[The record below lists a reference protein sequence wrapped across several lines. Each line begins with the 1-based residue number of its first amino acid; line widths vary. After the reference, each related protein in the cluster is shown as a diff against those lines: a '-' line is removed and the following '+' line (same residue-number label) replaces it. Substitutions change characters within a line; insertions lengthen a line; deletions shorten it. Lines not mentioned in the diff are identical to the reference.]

1 MGQPWLNQPYGLASC
16 NQAST
21 QSPTADADQQ
31 GKGPFGEQAALTAYG
46 PIQPPPLGLGLG
58 TAGLRRDGVPSEP
71 GPKAER
77 FQLSH
82 WATASPSDLK
92 TMETALAQASSLR
105 PQPTNPCEPLMEP
118 HSHPHPRA

>member
-1 MGQPWLNQPYGLASC
+1 MVEPALWGLASC

-21 QSPTADADQQ
+21 QSPTADVDQQ
-31 GKGPFGEQAALTAYG
+31 GKGALGEAAALTAYR
-46 PIQPPPLGLGLG
+46 PIQPPPQGLRFG

-77 FQLSH
+77 FHLSH
-82 WATASPSDLK
+82 WAAASPSDLQ
-92 TMETALAQASSLR
+92 TMGTALAQASSLR

-118 HSHPHPRA
+118 RSHPHPRA